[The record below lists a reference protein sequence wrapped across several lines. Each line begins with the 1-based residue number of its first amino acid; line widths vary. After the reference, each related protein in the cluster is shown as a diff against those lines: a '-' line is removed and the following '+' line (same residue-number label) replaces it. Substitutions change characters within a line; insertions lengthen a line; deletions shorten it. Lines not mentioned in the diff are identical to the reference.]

1 MISEKIYPTDWFRR
15 KIILGRKYLGEK
27 IPTLKK
33 KSFVAYN
40 SGNKS
45 YTCKCQKKNSYPN
58 QIIHT
63 NSVGRKMTPFPETVS
78 DKKKKNVFRR
88 RTVKFEAI

>member
-1 MISEKIYPTDWFRR
+1 MGDFRKNISHRLISKENNSR
-15 KIILGRKYLGEK
+15 KETPGEK

-40 SGNKS
+40 ILETNLTPVNVK
-45 YTCKCQKKNSYPN
+45 KKNSYPN

-78 DKKKKNVFRR
+78 D
-88 RTVKFEAI
+88 